1 MSLTSLFLE
10 SSDNQRV
17 NNQLSIVRMH
27 MARSII
33 TWFHPITPVK
43 VLANVFPY
51 ISLNNKLTPRMVRP
65 KLRNIK
71 HKIV

>member
-1 MSLTSLFLE
+1 MISLFLE
-10 SSDNQRV
+10 SCDNQRV

-27 MARSII
+27 MARSIL
-33 TWFHPITPVK
+33 TWFHPVPPVK

-51 ISLNNKLTPRMVRP
+51 ISLNHKLTPRMVGP

-71 HKIV
+71 YKIV